1 MLIIFILVKKFG
13 HSANV
18 LVHMRAH
25 TQEKIYKCHSCT
37 QAFCDAST
45 LKKHSRVHSGD
56 RPFVCSICAKKFTQS
71 GNLKR
76 HMILHQKNNVPSEAY
91 CSSLENYCGSQIKY
105 EPTPPTKQNFQ
116 FEHSITNEY
125 NFANTQLIA
134 DENPKFVA
142 SYQVSQYQPNI
153 SSYPYQASF

>member
-1 MLIIFILVKKFG
+1 MKKFG

-25 TQEKIYKCHSCT
+25 TQEKIYKCHTCT

-56 RPFVCSICAKKFTQS
+56 RPFACSICPKKFTQS

-76 HMILHQKNNVPSEAY
+76 HMILHQKNNVPSETD
-91 CSSLENYCGSQIKY
+91 CSSFENYCGSQIKY
-105 EPTPPTKQNFQ
+105 EPTTPPTKQNFQ
-116 FEHSITNEY
+116 FEHTIKNEY
-125 NFANTQLIA
+125 NFVNTQLIA
-134 DENPKFVA
+134 EENPKLMP
-142 SYQVSQYQPNI
+142 SYLYQVSQYQPNTF
-153 SSYPYQASF
+153 SYAYQASF